1 MLCHRSP
8 SKRNGAS
15 SGQFVLSGV
24 GRGPEALL
32 NGAAMAKRAK
42 KVSKKIGEDRRDL
55 PDSKTQ
61 HQAMTIVQQAHA
73 ERREERARN
82 GLA

>member
-1 MLCHRSP
+1 
-8 SKRNGAS
+8 
-15 SGQFVLSGV
+15 
-24 GRGPEALL
+24 
-32 NGAAMAKRAK
+32 MAKRAK

-61 HQAMTIVQQAHA
+61 HQAMMIVQQAHA

-82 GLA
+82 RLA

>member
-1 MLCHRSP
+1 
-8 SKRNGAS
+8 
-15 SGQFVLSGV
+15 
-24 GRGPEALL
+24 
-32 NGAAMAKRAK
+32 MAKRAK

-61 HQAMTIVQQAHA
+61 HQAMTTVQQAHA